1 MRRTFVV
8 GCPRSG
14 TTIVQAMLA
23 RHPAVFTLPETG
35 FFTHL
40 HGNTAWRWGDA
51 HEKYRRARWRQRLG
65 FSRKHERNLFM
76 TLQRMLSSTPASSLR
91 PSLRMRTLEQRF
103 ITLLDQLALENGREL
118 WLEKTPNHLLFIP
131 EIEALVPDAC
141 FVHVIRP
148 GMDVL
153 ASLADASLLFEH
165 DNAFGGGTVHW
176 ARRWNRAMQIHRTHM
191 ARPQHYLLFLDD
203 LIEHPEREWQR
214 LCGFLDIAADAPLK
228 DACTQLIADLEQEP
242 WKRRAI
248 HGHLRLP
255 DSKVDGLFGPKLQ
268 RWLQTR
274 LASYDD
280 LRAHHMQTRG
290 EDAFARREQPL
301 HTQHIRKIAAK
312 SAGG

>member
-35 FFTHL
+35 FFEHL

-51 HEKYRRARWRQRLG
+51 RIEYQQARLQQRLG

-76 TLQRMLSSTPASSLR
+76 TLQRMLSSSPVSSLR
-91 PSLRMRTLEQRF
+91 PSLRIRTLERRF
-103 ITLLDQLALENGREL
+103 ITLLDRLAQENGRDM

-131 EIEALVPDAC
+131 EIEALVPDAR

-153 ASLADASLLFEH
+153 ASLADASLLFEN
-165 DNAFGGGTVHW
+165 DNAFPGGTVHW
-176 ARRWNRAMQIHRTHM
+176 TKRWNRAMQIHRTHM
-191 ARPQHYLLFLDD
+191 AQPQHYLLFLDD
-203 LIEHPEREWQR
+203 LIEHPEREWLR
-214 LCGFLDIAADAPLK
+214 LCEFLDIAADAPLN
-228 DACTQLIADLEQEP
+228 DACIQLIADLEQEP
-242 WKRRAI
+242 WKRRSI
-248 HGHLRLP
+248 HGHLRMP
-255 DSKVDGLFGPKLQ
+255 DSKADGLFGPKLQ

-280 LRAHHMQTRG
+280 LRAHHMQAHG
-290 EDAFARREQPL
+290 EDARAVREQPL
-301 HTQHIRKIAAK
+301 HAQRTPKTVAART
-312 SAGG
+312 GR